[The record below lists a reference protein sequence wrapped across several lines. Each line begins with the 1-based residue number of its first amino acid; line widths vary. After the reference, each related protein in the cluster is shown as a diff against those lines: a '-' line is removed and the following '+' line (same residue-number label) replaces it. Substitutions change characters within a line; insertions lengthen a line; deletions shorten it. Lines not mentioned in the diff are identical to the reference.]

1 MYSIESDL
9 SQQARNLNEFSFTW
23 RINCFRMRG
32 RTGSRTSCTSA
43 ALWMACEPSRRLGAI
58 RCVIAFSCQCHTV
71 ACLGVVS
78 ATLPQGTETQCN
90 SLKSQGNDPGVSLC
104 PCQEAATLAAFGPVE
119 YVKVLYDAGYLANY
133 LMPLGISFDVFPR
146 DVIFENQFLESKS
159 SRRWQ
164 NHET

>member
-1 MYSIESDL
+1 MYSIESNL

-90 SLKSQGNDPGVSLC
+90 SLKSQGDDPGVSLC
-104 PCQEAATLAAFGPVE
+104 PCREENMPCAFLLAPPAARRLR
-119 YVKVLYDAGYLANY
+119 
-133 LMPLGISFDVFPR
+133 SFR
-146 DVIFENQFLESKS
+146 SNVIYFIERLRHAWSDE
-159 SRRWQ
+159 
-164 NHET
+164 